1 MNGESHEVMGAHY
14 AYHPVGGGLVDL
26 VFVDEDG
33 TTELLASGV
42 DLQTALA
49 ISAEHAH
56 AQAQALR
63 EEEIGRAHV

>member
-1 MNGESHEVMGAHY
+1 MTDEAHEVMGAHY
-14 AYHPVGGGLVDL
+14 AYDPVGDGLVDL

-49 ISAEHAH
+49 ISAEHA
-56 AQAQALR
+56 QALPSR
-63 EEEIGRAHV
+63 EEP

>member
-1 MNGESHEVMGAHY
+1 MTAESDGVMGAHY
-14 AYHPVGGGLVDL
+14 AYTPVGDGLVDL
-26 VFVDEDG
+26 VFVAEDG

-56 AQAQALR
+56 AQALR
-63 EEEIGRAHV
+63 EEEP

>member
-1 MNGESHEVMGAHY
+1 MNAEAHEVMGAHY
-14 AYHPVGGGLVDL
+14 LYDPVGDGLVDL

-49 ISAEHAH
+49 ISAGH
-56 AQAQALR
+56 AQSLTSR
-63 EEEIGRAHV
+63 EEP

>member
-1 MNGESHEVMGAHY
+1 MNAEAHEVMGAHY
-14 AYHPVGGGLVDL
+14 LYDPVGDGLVDL

-49 ISAEHAH
+49 ISAEHA
-56 AQAQALR
+56 QALR
-63 EEEIGRAHV
+63 EEEP